1 MFAEFGLSRGP
12 RTRAERGGAAM
23 HVLITVNASWN
34 VWNFRRPVLSA
45 LLDQGCR
52 VTVLAPEDQFRSEI
66 EQFGCRFI
74 PLAMDQK
81 GLNPIRDLALLS
93 RFKSIFAR
101 ERPDVILSYT
111 IKNNIYGALAA
122 RALGISF
129 IPNITGL
136 GTAFLSGGVLQS
148 VAEVLYRAAFSSLP
162 VVFFQNEDDRDLFLK
177 RRLVKPDRA
186 RLLPGSGID
195 LNHFDRSAYPAADSP
210 TTFLLV
216 ARMLRDK
223 GILEYVEA
231 ARIVK
236 SRFPETRFQLLGAAD
251 AQNRSAFSLDQAH
264 SWQQS
269 HGVEYLGTAP
279 DVRQHIGNAHCVV
292 LPSYREGAPRT
303 LMEAAAMARPLI
315 ASDVPGC
322 RALVDSGETGLLC
335 TARDARSLA
344 NTCLGF
350 MALPHEARIAMGEAG
365 RRKME
370 REFDQL
376 LVANAYRQAIA
387 DIAEASGPDLKAVA
401 FA

>member
-1 MFAEFGLSRGP
+1 MFGDFGPFAGTRPSR
-12 RTRAERGGAAM
+12 RVGGL

-45 LLDQGCR
+45 LIKQGCR

-66 EQFGCRFI
+66 ENFGCRFI
-74 PLAMDQK
+74 PLKMDQK
-81 GLNPIRDLALLS
+81 GLNPVHDLALFA
-93 RFKSIFAR
+93 RFKSIFAQ

-111 IKNNIYGALAA
+111 IKNNIYGAFAA
-122 RALGISF
+122 RTLDIPF

-136 GTAFLSGGVLQS
+136 GTAFLSGGLLQT
-148 VAEVLYRAAFSSLP
+148 VAETLYRTAFASVP

-177 RRLVKPDRA
+177 RALVKPGQA

-195 LNHFDRSAYPAADSP
+195 LEHFDRASYPAPDSA
-210 TTFLLV
+210 TTFLLI

-223 GILEYVEA
+223 GIMEYVEA

-236 SRFPETRFQLLGAAD
+236 TRFPETRFQLLGAAD
-251 AQNRSAFSLDQAH
+251 AKNRSAFSLDEAN
-264 SWQQS
+264 SWERS

-279 DVRQHIGNAHCVV
+279 DVREHIGLSHCVV

-315 ASDVPGC
+315 ATDVPGC
-322 RALVDSGETGLLC
+322 RTLVDSGQTGLLC
-335 TARDARSLA
+335 TPRDARSLA

-350 MALPHEARIAMGEAG
+350 MALPHSARVAMGEAG

-370 REFDQL
+370 REFDQVH
-376 LVANAYRQAIA
+376 VANAYRQAIA
-387 DIAEASGPDLKAVA
+387 EVAPASGPEFREVA